1 MKLIKHKSAAIA
13 SAIILSYGVVG
24 NLALANNAEDEAR
37 QSDTEYISEDARE
50 PLSIQWDIVGTHT
63 GGAIDSEKFIKPAKD
78 CSQLVTKELDYLLQL
93 ELCKDS
99 RKGWLKI

>member
-24 NLALANNAEDEAR
+24 SSAIANEAEDIVR
-37 QSDTEYISEDARE
+37 QSDSEYISEPVRE
-50 PLSIQWDIVGTHT
+50 PISIQWDIVGTHT

-78 CSQLVTKELDYLLQL
+78 CIQSKGEEVNYLLQL
-93 ELCKDS
+93 ELCKDN

>member
-24 NLALANNAEDEAR
+24 NLALANNAEDIVR
-37 QSDTEYISEDARE
+37 QSDSEYISGPARD
-50 PLSIQWDIVGTHT
+50 PVSIQWDIVGTHT

-78 CSQLVTKELDYLLQL
+78 CAQAKGEEVNYLLQL
-93 ELCKDS
+93 ELCKDN